1 MLMKVAFTSKN
12 LVQMIVKL
20 LYEEMNKCFQEM
32 TKLIYSYERIE
43 AFVFSHVIN
52 SSLHFHVNI
61 EGYLNEKKLKFS
73 SIICH
78 HEHSG
83 SEI

>member
-1 MLMKVAFTSKN
+1 MK
-12 LVQMIVKL
+12 
-20 LYEEMNKCFQEM
+20 KCFQEM

-78 HEHSG
+78 HERSG